1 MLVRKI
7 FETTQPINRL
17 SLPTRYVLA
26 TLIVAAF
33 AALRWGLQDL
43 LDPVPFLLFF
53 PAILFIALVIDHG
66 TAIYASFLSILLAI
80 FLFIPPRYSLAI
92 SDARLAFAA
101 LLTLVIML
109 LMAWLVENLREKTVS
124 LARMEQ
130 EQRLL
135 RAEMH
140 HRIKNGLQLLTAILH
155 LEAGREADA
164 RTKAMAKA
172 VSNRIMVISRL
183 HDRLYRSDLHDIVN
197 ARDFIE
203 ELCRDLQMS
212 LIEGRSIALQVRVQP
227 VAIPLVQAVPIGLIV
242 NELVTN
248 ALKHAFPEDR
258 PGTIAVDFVEEEGA
272 YSITVSDDGVGNGVG
287 RPAGPKLVDLLA
299 RQMGGRIETR
309 HEPGFM
315 ARVRIPAGGR
325 RKAPPPAM
333 PVSG

>member
-7 FETTQPINRL
+7 FETTKPIHRL
-17 SLPTRYVLA
+17 SVPARYVLA
-26 TLIVAAF
+26 TLIVAGF
-33 AALRWGLQDL
+33 AILRWALRDL

-53 PAILFIALVIDHG
+53 PAILIVALMIDHG
-66 TAIYASFLSILLAI
+66 SAIYASLVSILLSI
-80 FLFIPPRYSLAI
+80 FLFIPPHYSLAI
-92 SDARLAFAA
+92 EDPRLAFAA
-101 LLTLVIML
+101 LLTLLIML

-164 RTKAMAKA
+164 RTRAMAKA

-197 ARDFIE
+197 AREFIE
-203 ELCRDLQMS
+203 ELCRELQMS

-227 VAIPLVQAVPIGLIV
+227 VALALVQAVPVGLIV

-248 ALKHAFPEDR
+248 ALKHAFPADR
-258 PGTIAVDFVEEEGA
+258 SGTIAVDFTEADGFYVV
-272 YSITVSDDGVGNGVG
+272 TVGDDGVGGAG
-287 RPAGPKLVDLLA
+287 SSRPAGPKLVDLLT
-299 RQMGGRIETR
+299 RQMGGRVETVG
-309 HEPGFM
+309 ETGFVV
-315 ARVRIPAGGR
+315 RVRIPAGDR
-325 RKAPPPAM
+325 DARPAA
-333 PVSG
+333 V